1 MNGQQGRQEPALEP
15 RWGMTCLQGET
26 SYRCEEYAKEEE
38 EGEEEE

>member
-1 MNGQQGRQEPALEP
+1 
-15 RWGMTCLQGET
+15 MTCLQGET